1 MKVVISNRVYLK
13 PDAKLL
19 KYLEKHLTFQLPQ
32 HAPNVPPKYVS
43 QIAPVAKDVYSISRG
58 SLHLLDTYGVEYEL
72 VDKRADVPADI
83 PDLLLPMRPDQEAIM
98 RQTEGFTDYIVNG
111 AVGFGKTATAL
122 AIIAREKQKTLIVV
136 PTTALRQQWMV
147 EIKKFLGVTAGQFG
161 TGVLN
166 TDSPI
171 VVANI
176 QTAIK
181 HITTLASQF
190 GLIILDECHRCPA
203 STFLSLLEASR
214 AKFRIGLSATAWR
227 KDGLHCLLPGLFSP
241 MMITPEKANTLD
253 PLVIQVPY
261 HGFELVSNEA
271 TPWAV
276 SETQLYEDQK
286 YRDLCAFLLDAT
298 VVLGYKPLLT
308 ANRVEFIQN
317 LVDVTRSKFA
327 PITSNESIDAREA
340 SLNAVRKGELE
351 GLVGTL
357 SILKEG
363 VSCND
368 LSCLILTSSTNNKA
382 VVAQVVGRIMRLADN
397 KKNPIVIDITLPKSN
412 LGQKHARERRTIYKN
427 QGWSVI
433 QADHIND
440 VITVLENFNKGSTNE

>member
-1 MKVVISNRVYLK
+1 MKVVISNKLYLK

-19 KYLEKHLTFQLPQ
+19 KHLESKLTFQLPQ
-32 HAPNVPPKYVS
+32 SAPGIAPKFVT
-43 QIAPVAKDVYSISRG
+43 QLAPVAKDIYSISRG
-58 SLHLLDTYGVEYEL
+58 SLHLLDSYGVEYEL
-72 VDKRADVPADI
+72 VDKRANIPADI
-83 PDLLLPMRPDQEAIM
+83 PDILLPMRSDQEAILK
-98 RQTEGFTDYIVNG
+98 QTDGFTDYIING
-111 AVGFGKTATAL
+111 KVGFGKTATAL
-122 AIIAREKQKTLIVV
+122 ATIAREKQKTLIVV
-136 PTTALRQQWMV
+136 PTTALREQWLS

-166 TDSPI
+166 LDAPI

-181 HITTLASQF
+181 HVTTLASQF
-190 GLIILDECHRCPA
+190 GMIVIDECHRCPS

-214 AKFRIGLSATAWR
+214 AKYRIGLSATAWR
-227 KDGLHCLLPGLFSP
+227 KDGLHCLLPGLFTP
-241 MMITPEKANTLD
+241 MLITPEKNNTLD
-253 PLVIQVPY
+253 PVVIQVPY
-261 HGFELVSNEA
+261 NGFDLVSNDQ
-271 TPWAV
+271 TPWAL
-276 SETQLYEDQK
+276 SETMLYQDQK

-298 VVLGYKPLLT
+298 VALGYKPLLT

-317 LVDVTRSKFA
+317 LVDVTRSKLA
-327 PITSNESIDAREA
+327 AITSNESIDTREDN
-340 SLNAVRKGELE
+340 LNAIRSGTLD

-382 VVAQVVGRIMRLADN
+382 VVAQVVGRIMRLAEN

-412 LGQKHARERRTIYKN
+412 LGQKHARERRKIYKD
-427 QGWSVI
+427 QGWNII

-440 VITVLENFNKGSTNE
+440 VVTVLENFNKEKHQ